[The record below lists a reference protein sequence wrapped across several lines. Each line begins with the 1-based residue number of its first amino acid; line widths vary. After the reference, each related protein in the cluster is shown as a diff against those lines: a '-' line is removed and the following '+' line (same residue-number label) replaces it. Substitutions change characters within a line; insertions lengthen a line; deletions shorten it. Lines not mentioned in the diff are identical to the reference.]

1 MKINTLLQKPVWRRK
16 LPPTNIGKNNGTG
29 IPMQNISAN
38 SGNWTLLT
46 QEDFMNELTPS
57 AHLINSTQYKVPR
70 PKFKFDKTTKKYKIT
85 KWEDGEHVNVGLE
98 NIALR
103 SATTHTF
110 AGDFK
115 FSNEGDEANGE
126 LVRNIQSYWFRTGM
140 REAIMDTGYNF
151 LGSGDAAIYIYRVGN
166 RIKYK
171 VFSYLYGDI
180 IAKPNSKTFIRKTS
194 LYNKDIIEIYTDKS
208 IDIWVHKDTLKSEY
222 WEYINMELEASGSI
236 LETSE
241 DDYVKVKYTPHTW
254 GICPVIYHREEDVTW
269 GKGVSTRERI
279 EKLLSYWA
287 DNNNISAFPI
297 YWFNSQIV
305 NLPDM
310 GAAGKVLGLGKDG
323 KAGVIAPSDVSTSF
337 TLDLDKNLKMYCDS
351 LGIVIIDPKDLK
363 GGGETSGTYVQNL
376 YFPAVQEAE
385 IRIAKLRD
393 FFNDVIDLFSKIV
406 GNIKGETLK
415 YSTVELS
422 YFLNPFIPHSVMED
436 ITIVNQCVNA
446 GTTSMETGAELID
459 HNSPREKERLN
470 REAREKLTL
479 EAEFK
484 KKENTDNGGDGSLKD
499 TTDNRMKNKKDNE

>member
-1 MKINTLLQKPVWRRK
+1 
-16 LPPTNIGKNNGTG
+16 
-29 IPMQNISAN
+29 
-38 SGNWTLLT
+38 
-46 QEDFMNELTPS
+46 
-57 AHLINSTQYKVPR
+57 
-70 PKFKFDKTTKKYKIT
+70 
-85 KWEDGEHVNVGLE
+85 
-98 NIALR
+98 
-103 SATTHTF
+103 
-110 AGDFK
+110 
-115 FSNEGDEANGE
+115 
-126 LVRNIQSYWFRTGM
+126 
-140 REAIMDTGYNF
+140 
-151 LGSGDAAIYIYRVGN
+151 
-166 RIKYK
+166 
-171 VFSYLYGDI
+171 
-180 IAKPNSKTFIRKTS
+180 
-194 LYNKDIIEIYTDKS
+194 
-208 IDIWVHKDTLKSEY
+208 
-222 WEYINMELEASGSI
+222 
-236 LETSE
+236 
-241 DDYVKVKYTPHTW
+241 
-254 GICPVIYHREEDVTW
+254 
-269 GKGVSTRERI
+269 
-279 EKLLSYWA
+279 
-287 DNNNISAFPI
+287 
-297 YWFNSQIV
+297 
-305 NLPDM
+305 M
-310 GAAGKVLGLGKDG
+310 GAACKVLGLGKDG

-484 KKENTDNGGDGSLKD
+484 KKANPDNGGDGSLRD
-499 TTDNRMKNKKDNE
+499 TTDNRMKNKKKEE